1 MADMIGQ
8 VRTSP
13 IPSNTSKSGQ
23 DRTPPLRGVH
33 LVRSDRTAKGNG
45 GHRSPASKWAG
56 HRNLRL
62 SPRKPALGR
71 GRLQRQIRR
80 AFLLGEELSSS
91 QIYDWCYAGCR
102 RPLSTRQ
109 RYSVWRLLVTMAD
122 RVGRVW
128 PGGNV
133 WRLRADI
140 SSALHDSH
148 H

>member
-1 MADMIGQ
+1 MTPTQA
-8 VRTSP
+8 
-13 IPSNTSKSGQ
+13 SNLSK
-23 DRTPPLRGVH
+23 RL
-33 LVRSDRTAKGNG
+33 AKPRLGNY
-45 GHRSPASKWAG
+45 RAAPASLWPR
-56 HRNLRL
+56 HPNLRL
-62 SPRKPALGR
+62 RPPKPALGR

-80 AFLLGEELSSS
+80 AFLFGEELSSS
-91 QIYDWCYAGCR
+91 QIYDWCYAGCA

-133 WRLRADI
+133 WRLRADTL
-140 SSALHDSH
+140 SALHDSH